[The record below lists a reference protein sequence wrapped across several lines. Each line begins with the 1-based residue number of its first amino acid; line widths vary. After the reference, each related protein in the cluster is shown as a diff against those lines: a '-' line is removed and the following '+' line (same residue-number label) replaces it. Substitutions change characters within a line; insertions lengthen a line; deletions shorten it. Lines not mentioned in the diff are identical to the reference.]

1 MLEEKVHFY
10 VGEKFTFKSDGYTSR
25 VVVLC
30 ETQFFGTPTIRAT
43 TNQEKVTCENC
54 LKKLNTPYYRRKKY
68 QHKKLSPPP
77 QPPKLDLITEKEK
90 KTPKKKIHFHIEKP
104 PNGYIHSIYTLC
116 NIWNSRMYNIY
127 TTIDPEKVT
136 CKSCLGYLPY
146 YKPGDLYPP
155 SLPPKKHKNIL
166 KKACCPVCDK
176 QVALKTVKGQK
187 VFRNH
192 GACKA
197 NNKTCCPGSNLTI
210 KEAKCAF
217 FLMVVKRYNEIIHS
231 SIHFN
236 PLHEQRALCGSRSKN
251 QTPYIEKVTCQR
263 CLEDIKTACSTILKS
278 TRIDDETGEKIEIY
292 TRRDPVTQEDIEIW
306 NYKDQNMQMIFG
318 NNKRLYTPA
327 GKKFVAEV
335 VTEIQ
340 KKNQTS

>member
-1 MLEEKVHFY
+1 MFKKVVHFG
-10 VGEKFTFKSDGYTSR
+10 VGKKFHNRFEGYEITQE
-25 VVVLC
+25 VLC
-30 ETQFFGTPTIRAT
+30 QSSFTDSVKTI
-43 TNQEKVTCENC
+43 
-54 LKKLNTPYYRRKKY
+54 
-68 QHKKLSPPP
+68 
-77 QPPKLDLITEKEK
+77 LITTDPKE
-90 KTPKKKIHFHIEKP
+90 
-104 PNGYIHSIYTLC
+104 
-116 NIWNSRMYNIY
+116 
-127 TTIDPEKVT
+127 VT
-136 CKSCLGYLPY
+136 CKSCLECLPY
-146 YKPGDLYPP
+146 YKPEIPLSSPRHH
-155 SLPPKKHKNIL
+155 PPKKFQTSY
-166 KKACCPVCDK
+166 CYFCDK
-176 QVALKTVKGQK
+176 KIVLKEVNKQK

-306 NYKDQNMQMIFG
+306 NYKDQNMQMLFG
-318 NNKRLYTPA
+318 VNKRLYTPA